1 MKTTDL
7 SILRKLFDAVAS
19 TAFAVVLFVLII
31 VASLAGTF
39 TTYDVYHAGW
49 FVGLLAAFGINLA
62 ACTSKSLIAR
72 RARAGSLVTHAG
84 LLVILAGVIV
94 GAFSGVQGR
103 LALSEGET
111 RGEFEVDGAWK
122 KLPFKVRLD
131 EFEIGWNE
139 ADQHRLTVMVADAKV
154 SRTLSVR
161 PGMTYEIP
169 GTGYAV
175 EVARF
180 VPDLYV
186 DRDMKVA
193 SRSDE
198 PRNPAMEIIVR
209 HAGNTE
215 NRWIFAAHPDFSMAL
230 DRNIQVAYSFDR
242 KAVDFKATVTVIE
255 EGFKPFSREIMVNHP
270 LKHRGYALYQA
281 HFDPRQPGWTG
292 LDVVRDPGVN
302 VVFAGIAL
310 LNIGVFLVLYRR
322 FRKSKP
328 A

>member
-19 TAFAVVLFVLII
+19 TVFAVVLFVLII
-31 VASLAGTF
+31 AASLAGTF
-39 TTYDVYHAGW
+39 TTYDVYHSGW
-49 FVGLLAAFGINLA
+49 FAGLLAAFGMNLA
-62 ACTSKSLIAR
+62 ACTIKSLIAR
-72 RARAGSLVTHAG
+72 RARAGSLVTHLG

-94 GAFSGVQGR
+94 GAFSGVQGH

-131 EFEIGWNE
+131 DFEIGWNE
-139 ADQHRLTVMVADAKV
+139 ADQHRLTVTVADAKV
-154 SRTLSVR
+154 SRTLSVK

-169 GTGYAV
+169 GTGYDV
-175 EVARF
+175 QVGRF

-198 PRNPAMEIIVR
+198 PRNPAIEVVLR
-209 HAGNTE
+209 HDGKTE
-215 NRWIFAAHPDFSMAL
+215 KRWVFAAHPDFSMAL
-230 DRNIQVAYSFDR
+230 DNNIAVVYNFDR
-242 KAVDFKATVTVIE
+242 KAVDFKATVTITD
-255 EGFKPFSREIMVNHP
+255 EGSKPFSGEIRVNHP

-281 HFDPRQPGWTG
+281 HFDPRRPGWTG
-292 LDVVRDPGVN
+292 LDVVSDPGVN
-302 VVFAGIAL
+302 VVFIGIAL

-322 FRKSKP
+322 FRKSKS